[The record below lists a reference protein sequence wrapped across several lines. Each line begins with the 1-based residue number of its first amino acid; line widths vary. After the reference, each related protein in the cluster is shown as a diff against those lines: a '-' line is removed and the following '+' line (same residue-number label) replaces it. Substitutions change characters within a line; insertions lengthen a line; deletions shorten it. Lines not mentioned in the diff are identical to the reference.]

1 MKKIV
6 LMGNPNVGKS
16 VVFSRLTGADVI
28 TSNYPGTTVDF
39 YKGKMVFNKEDIEVI
54 DAPGTY
60 SLEPSNKAEEIALK
74 ILDQADLVINV
85 VDATNLER
93 NLFLTLELI
102 EKKRP
107 MVVALNIWDETKHL
121 GISIDVKRLEEI
133 LKVPIITTNALS
145 GEGIKELVSRLNEA
159 ESHEDIKQTG
169 EEEKWIEIGHI
180 IREVQKVIHRHHTIR
195 DRISEATIKPVTGI
209 PFSIIIIFISFWA
222 VRFVGETLI
231 RFIFKPL
238 FELYR
243 PLAMIISNWLGSGF
257 LHEVLIGK
265 LIDGQID
272 FVQSMGILTTG
283 LYVPF
288 GMVYPYIVPFYLM
301 LAIMEDTGYLPRL
314 ATLTD
319 SLFHRLGTH
328 GHGIVT
334 VFLGLGCNVPGA
346 LATRTLETRKQR
358 FIAATLMA
366 ISVPCMAQTA
376 MIFGILGPYGLHY
389 IFIVFTTLSAIYILM
404 GLILNRFVKGE
415 SPEIF
420 LEIPPY
426 RRPNIRTMLK
436 KTWMRVRWFLK
447 DAIPFLFLGVL
458 IVNILYV
465 VGFLEWLGGIFAP
478 ITERWLGLPKEATAA
493 LMIGF
498 LRKDLAVGMLLPLG
512 MNPMQLVIAATVLTI
527 YFPCVATFAV
537 LLKELGVKD
546 MIKATGVM
554 IGTALIVGGL
564 MRLILIGI

>member
-16 VVFSRLTGADVI
+16 VVFSRLTGANVI

-133 LKVPIITTNALS
+133 LKVPVITTNALS

-159 ESHEDIKQTG
+159 ESQEDIKQTG

-195 DRISEATIKPVTGI
+195 DRISEATIKPITGI
-209 PFSIIIIFISFWA
+209 PISIIIIFISFWA
-222 VRFVGETLI
+222 VRFTGEVLI
-231 RFIFKPL
+231 KFIFKPL

-265 LIDGQID
+265 IIDGQID

-301 LAIMEDTGYLPRL
+301 LAVMEDTGYLPRL

-346 LATRTLETRKQR
+346 FATRTLETKKQR
-358 FIAATLMA
+358 FIAGTLMV

-458 IVNILYV
+458 IVNILYA